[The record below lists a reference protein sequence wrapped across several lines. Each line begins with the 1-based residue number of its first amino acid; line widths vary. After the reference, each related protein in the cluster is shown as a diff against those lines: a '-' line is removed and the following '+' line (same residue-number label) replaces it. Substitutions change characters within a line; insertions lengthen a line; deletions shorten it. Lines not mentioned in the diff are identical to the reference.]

1 MTNPPQDGD
10 DRDAGSGE
18 PQADPDQSLTQPVEY
33 PSRQP
38 IQPYGQPGPGQRGAT
53 QQWPAGPDAP
63 RPYGPPQQFGQPPPG
78 SPQPYGPRYGDP
90 SQPYGQPG
98 YAPGYGQQYGQPGYP
113 PPGHDQPP
121 YGQPAYG
128 QPAYGQ
134 PAYGQPAYGRPQYG
148 PQTGGP
154 GSPYGATRTKRSPL
168 RLLLG
173 LITLALLLV
182 LAVVLANWLGPT
194 VLDAGAVERDV
205 AAQFEEREGVA
216 IDLSCDEQMVLDAGR
231 SYECTGLTADG
242 EDVTLEITV
251 TDENTGAYT
260 WTEP

>member
-10 DRDAGSGE
+10 DRDAGTGE

-38 IQPYGQPGPGQRGAT
+38 IQPYGQPGPGQRGST
-53 QQWPAGPDAP
+53 QQWPAGPEEP
-63 RPYGPPQQFGQPPPG
+63 RPYGPPQYGQAPPG

-98 YAPGYGQQYGQPGYP
+98 YVPGYGQQYGQAGYP

-128 QPAYGQ
+128 QPGPGQAAYD
-134 PAYGQPAYGRPQYG
+134 PQYG
-148 PQTGGP
+148 GP
-154 GSPYGATRTKRSPL
+154 GAPDGATRTKRSPL

-182 LAVVLANWLGPT
+182 LAVVLADWLGPT

-251 TDENTGAYT
+251 
-260 WTEP
+260 